1 MRVILNNTLQTL
13 TIQFSMGFRTR
24 PSRIAFALLPLASLS
39 SIAIAQETGN
49 AAGPANTSLPEVHVV
64 SAPESDGYNPKTS
77 SGATRTSTPLR
88 EVPQS
93 VRIVSSQQMEDMGA
107 TRLADTVDY
116 VSGITRL
123 NDFGG
128 TWDNFAIRGFS
139 STDMGYLVNGFPGSR
154 GYNPPRDTANVER
167 FEFLKGPASA
177 VYGSSE
183 PGGTINIVTKKPEF
197 TRRNTADVSIG
208 SMGLRRSTLDSTGA
222 LSQNVAY
229 RLNVAVEEGDSR
241 SDLLSNRRTLIA
253 PALTWVIDDKTVL
266 SYESEFLRAKTPLDR
281 GLVNVRGVLG
291 TLPRDRVL
299 SEPDDGNMTL
309 ASNTHQLTLD
319 RELSQNWRARLGA
332 SHKEST
338 FSGNY
343 TEATALAN
351 DNRTLNRRATWRQLP
366 SRDTS
371 FQAELEGKFTTGAL
385 GHTLLIGTEA
395 SRLWMNTEIL
405 RSANYPID
413 IYQPVYGRPRPA
425 LTSLTSSSDEHQRTS
440 AVFVQDQVSL
450 SPQWKLLVGARYDHY
465 RQSIEDRV
473 VNRNSA
479 QEHHAVSPRVGLT
492 YLPNDWSSWY
502 VSAGQSFRGNSGT
515 DKNGQAFDPQ
525 YATALEAGLKLQT
538 LDQRLG
544 ANLAVFDI
552 KKTNVLTAGDTP
564 GFSVAAGEVKS
575 SGFEADLHGQI
586 NKNWKMTGNFAY
598 VDARISKDA
607 TLPVGSRITNIPK
620 TSAGLFAIREDALA
634 DGSRY
639 GVGAGINYVGNRS
652 GNSTDTY
659 SLPAYTTVK
668 LVSFWQINKTARLS
682 IDVHNLFNKNFYTA
696 SWGNL
701 YVIPGARRSVVASLK
716 VDL

>member
-1 MRVILNNTLQTL
+1 MRSRIR
-13 TIQFSMGFRTR
+13 S
-24 PSRIAFALLPLASLS
+24 SRIAFALLPLASISPLS
-39 SIAIAQETGN
+39 MAQGTGT
-49 AAGPANTSLPEVHVV
+49 GQPDPASTSLPEVHVV
-64 SAPESDGYNPKTS
+64 AEPESGGYNPTSS

-93 VRIVSSQQMEDMGA
+93 VRIVSSQLIEDMGA
-107 TRLADTVDY
+107 TRLADTVGF

-128 TWDNFAIRGFS
+128 TWDNFGIRGFS
-139 STDMGYLVNGFPGSR
+139 STDMGFLVNGFPGSR
-154 GYNPPRDTANVER
+154 GYNPPRDTATVER

-177 VYGSSE
+177 IYGSSE

-197 TRRNTADVSIG
+197 TRRNTADFSIG
-208 SMGLRRSTLDSTGA
+208 SQGLRRSTLDSTGA

-229 RLNVAVEEGDSR
+229 RLNLAVEEGDSR
-241 SDLLSNRRTLIA
+241 SDLLSNRRTLAA

-266 SYESEFLRAKTPLDR
+266 NYESEFLRSKTPLDR
-281 GLVNVRGVLG
+281 GLINVRGLLG

-299 SEPDDGNMTL
+299 NEPGDGNMTL
-309 ASNTHQLTLD
+309 TSNTHQLTLD
-319 RELSQNWRARLGA
+319 RQLSENWRARIGA
-332 SHKEST
+332 SYKEST

-343 TEATALAN
+343 TEATSLAS

-385 GHTLLIGTEA
+385 AHTLLVGVEA

-405 RSANYPID
+405 RSGNYPID
-413 IYQPVYGRPRPA
+413 IYQPVYGRPQPP
-425 LTSLTSSSDEHQRTS
+425 LTSLTSSSDEHQRAS
-440 AVFVQDQVSL
+440 AVFLQDQISL
-450 SPQWKLLVGARYDHY
+450 SPQWKLLVGARYDHF

-473 VNRNSA
+473 NRNSA
-479 QEHHAVSPRVGLT
+479 QKHDAVSPRAGLT

-502 VSAGQSFRGNSGT
+502 VSAGKSFRGNSGA

-525 YATALEAGLKLQT
+525 RSTALEAGVKLQT
-538 LDQRLG
+538 RDQRLG

-552 KKTNVLTAGDTP
+552 KKTNVLTASDTP

-575 SGFEADLHGQI
+575 SGFEADVYGQI
-586 NKNWKMTGNFAY
+586 DKNWRVSGNFAY

-607 TLPVGSRITNIPK
+607 TLAPGTRIVNIPR

-652 GNSTDTY
+652 GNSADTY
-659 SLPAYTTVK
+659 ALPAYTTVK
-668 LVSFWQINKTARLS
+668 LVSFWQINKTARVS
-682 IDVHNLFNKNFYTA
+682 IDVHNLFNRNFYTA

-701 YVIPGARRSVVASLK
+701 YVIPGAKRSVVASLK
-716 VDL
+716 LDL